1 MKLSLLL
8 ALALVSGVRTEGEGV
23 EHGLC
28 PGSPQ
33 ALTIDTLSVQPYPVT
48 LAEGTTVSISVQVTT
63 TEELPAGSTISF
75 DAKKE
80 SIINIPIPCLD
91 IPNPNGSGEL
101 IPVGSW

>member
-1 MKLSLLL
+1 MKLFLIM
-8 ALALVSGVRTEGEGV
+8 ALVLVSGARTEDV
-23 EHGLC
+23 EYGLC
-28 PGSPQ
+28 PGSPSS
-33 ALTIDTLSVQPYPVT
+33 LTIDTLSVQPYPVT

-63 TEELPAGSTISF
+63 TEELPAGSTITF

>member
-1 MKLSLLL
+1 MKLFLIM
-8 ALALVSGVRTEGEGV
+8 ALALVSGARTEGV
-23 EHGLC
+23 EYGLC
-28 PGSPQ
+28 SGSSSS
-33 ALTIDTLSVQPYPVT
+33 LTIDTLSVQPYPVT
-48 LAEGTTVSISVQVTT
+48 LAEGTTVFISVQVTT
-63 TEELPAGSTISF
+63 TEELPAGSTITF

>member
-8 ALALVSGVRTEGEGV
+8 AMALVSRVRTEGV
-23 EHGLC
+23 EYGLC
-28 PGSPQ
+28 PGSSTSS
-33 ALTIDTLSVQPYPVT
+33 LTIDTLSVQPYPVT

-63 TEELPAGSTISF
+63 TEELPAGSTITF